1 MQLVLSGPD
10 TRATEPASGEYE
22 RKCQLWY
29 VRQPEDGMVL
39 AGTILLLSKR
49 SAGHRRSM
57 AVMCWALLAVPC
69 LAQTVVVKGVVH
81 DPSGA
86 VIVGAAVHAKN
97 NVWEESAKT
106 DGNGRF
112 SFSVVPGGTGTIDV
126 AAQGFVTTHSDWN
139 SDGKSE
145 IALDLTLQPAAVI
158 QQVVVSATRTQV
170 RLSEVP
176 GSAVLLSTDDITST
190 PALRIDD
197 ALRQV
202 PGFSLFRRS
211 SSRTANASAQ
221 GVSLR
226 GLGGSASS
234 RALVLAD
241 GIPLVD
247 PFGAWVYWDRIP
259 RVAISSVEVF
269 RGGASNLYGSSA
281 LGGVVEINTRQ
292 PEGPTFALEGSYG
305 NERTP
310 ELSLWT
316 GSRIG
321 RWDYSVATEMF
332 RTDGFILVPDSVRGS
347 VDTPANSE
355 DATVYARLGH
365 QFGDNGRIF
374 LRGNFYTESRNNGTQ
389 LQVNDTHI
397 GEGAA
402 GIDKQFGDHS
412 TLTVRLY
419 GDVEDYNQTFSSVA
433 ADRNSETLTDIQHVP
448 EQVVGGGAQWTQVL
462 GKSQTLIG
470 GIDLNEV
477 IGASNERLL
486 TGANQA
492 RDGGGRQRTLGFFG
506 EDIFHHAKWTV
517 ILGARVDDWKNFN
530 GSLTTV
536 PVTGPP
542 VVTIYPNRTD
552 VALSPRLSV
561 LRTVTQHVSVTGS
574 VYRAFRAPTLNEL
587 YRTFRVGNA
596 VTLNNA
602 ALNAERLTGAEAGVS
617 VSSWGG
623 RLVTR
628 GTFFWSDIVD
638 PVANVTLSTTPTL
651 ITRQKE
657 NLGRTRSR
665 GVELD
670 GVLRVTGDVQVSAGY
685 AYTDATV
692 VSYPGN
698 PGGVDLVGL
707 DVAQVPRNVFTWE
720 ARYWNPS
727 RLLLSVAGRFV
738 GKQFDDDQNQF
749 PLDRFYTMDL
759 QVGHTVTRNVEL
771 FGAIENIFNQRYQV
785 AKTPVVNLGPP
796 ILYRIGVRLNFPPSK
811 R

>member
-1 MQLVLSGPD
+1 MFKTLQVSWSWHPRMTHLSHSEFGRRQ
-10 TRATEPASGEYE
+10 RA
-22 RKCQLWY
+22 
-29 VRQPEDGMVL
+29 
-39 AGTILLLSKR
+39 LLLL
-49 SAGHRRSM
+49 
-57 AVMCWALLAVPC
+57 CWALTAIPG
-69 LAQTVVVKGVVH
+69 LAQTTAVTGVIH
-81 DPSGA
+81 DSSGA
-86 VIVGAAVHAKN
+86 VIVGAVVHMKG
-97 NVWEESAKT
+97 NVWEGSSKT
-106 DGNGRF
+106 DASGRF
-112 SFSVVPGGTGTIDV
+112 SFPDVPAAAGTIDV
-126 AAQGFVTTHSDWN
+126 TAHGFVTTHNDWN
-139 SDGKSE
+139 SEGKS
-145 IALDLTLQPAAVI
+145 ALSLELTLQPAPVTE
-158 QQVVVSATRTQV
+158 QVVVSAARTEV
-170 RLSEVP
+170 RLSEIP
-176 GSAVLLSTDDITST
+176 GSAVLLSTVDVAAT

-211 SSRTANASAQ
+211 GSRTANASAQ

-247 PFGAWVYWDRIP
+247 PFGAWVYWGRIP
-259 RVAISSVEVF
+259 RAAISSVEVF

-281 LGGVVEINTRQ
+281 LGGVVQIVTRQ
-292 PEGPTFALEGSYG
+292 PEAPTFALDGSYG

-316 GSRIG
+316 GSRAG

-332 RTDGFILVPDSVRGS
+332 RTDGFILVPSSVRGS

-355 DATVYARLGH
+355 DATVYARVGH
-365 QFGDNGRIF
+365 QLGENGRIF
-374 LRGNFYTESRNNGTQ
+374 LRGNFYIESRNNGTQ
-389 LQVNDTHI
+389 LQVNDTRI

-402 GIDKQFGDHS
+402 GLDKQFGNNG

-419 GDVEDYNQTFSSVA
+419 GDVEAYNQTFSSVA

-448 EQVVGGGAQWTQVL
+448 EQVVGGGAQWTHVL

-470 GIDLNEV
+470 GADINEV
-477 IGASNERLL
+477 MGASDERLL
-486 TGANQA
+486 TGPNQA
-492 RDGGGRQRTLGFFG
+492 RNGGGRQRTLGFFG
-506 EDIFHHAKWTV
+506 EDIFHHANWTV

-530 GSLTTV
+530 GTLTTI
-536 PVTGPP
+536 PITGPP
-542 VVTIYPNRTD
+542 VITIYPDRND
-552 VALSPRLSV
+552 LALSPRLSV
-561 LRTVTQHVSVTGS
+561 LRAITSHVSVTGS
-574 VYRAFRAPTLNEL
+574 IYRAFRAPTLNEL

-596 VTLNNA
+596 LTLNNA
-602 ALNAERLTGAEAGVS
+602 ALNAERLTGAEAGVN
-617 VSSWGG
+617 VTAWGG
-623 RLVTR
+623 RLSTR

-651 ITRQKE
+651 ITRKKE

-670 GVLRVTGDVQVSAGY
+670 GTLRLTEDIQVSAGY
-685 AYTDATV
+685 AYTGATV

-727 RLLLSVAGRFV
+727 RILLSLTGRFV
-738 GKQFDDDQNQF
+738 GQQFDDDQNRF

-759 QVGHTVTRNVEL
+759 QIGRAVRRNVEL
-771 FGAIENIFNQRYQV
+771 YGAIENIFNQRYQV

-796 ILYRIGVRLNFPPSK
+796 ILFRLGVRLNFPPA
-811 R
+811 RH

>member
-1 MQLVLSGPD
+1 MFRHGSGSFGYRCGATLCCWAVLVL
-10 TRATEPASGEYE
+10 
-22 RKCQLWY
+22 
-29 VRQPEDGMVL
+29 
-39 AGTILLLSKR
+39 
-49 SAGHRRSM
+49 
-57 AVMCWALLAVPC
+57 PC
-69 LAQTVVVKGVVH
+69 LAQTVVLKGVVH
-81 DPSGA
+81 DASGA
-86 VIVGAAVHAKN
+86 VIVGATVHAKIAS
-97 NVWEESAKT
+97 WDAFAKT
-106 DGNGRF
+106 NGDGAF
-112 SFSVVPGGTGTIDV
+112 AFFQVPGGSGTIDV
-126 AAQGFVTTHSDWN
+126 AATGFEANQSEWH

-145 IALDLTLQPAAVI
+145 VVLDLTMKPTSVTQR
-158 QQVVVSATRTQV
+158 VVVSAARTEV
-170 RLSEVP
+170 RLSDVP
-176 GSAVLLSTDDITST
+176 GSAVLLSTGDVTAT

-211 SSRTANASAQ
+211 GSRTANASAQ

-241 GIPLVD
+241 GIPLLD

-259 RVAISSVEVF
+259 RVAISNVEVF
-269 RGGASNLYGSSA
+269 RGGVSNLYGSSA

-292 PEGPTFALEGSYG
+292 PDAPTFALEGSYG

-310 ELSLWT
+310 QLSIWT
-316 GSRIG
+316 GSRFG
-321 RWDYSVATEMF
+321 RWDYSVTTEMF

-347 VDTPANSE
+347 ADTPANSE

-365 QFGDNGRIF
+365 QLGENGRVF
-374 LRGNFYTESRNNGTQ
+374 LRGNFYVESRNNGTH

-402 GIDKQFGDHS
+402 GIDKQFGNG
-412 TLTVRLY
+412 TLSARLY
-419 GDVEDYNQTFSSVA
+419 GDVETYHQTFSAVA
-433 ADRNSETLTDIQHVP
+433 PDRNSETLTDIQHVP
-448 EQVVGGGAQWTQVL
+448 EQVVGGGAQWTQVI
-462 GKSQTLIG
+462 GKSHTLIG
-470 GIDLNEV
+470 GVDLNEV
-477 IGASNERLL
+477 IGASHEQLL
-486 TGANQA
+486 TGPNQA
-492 RDGGGRQRTLGFFG
+492 RNGGGRQRTLGVFG
-506 EDIFHHAKWTV
+506 EDVFHHAKWIV

-530 GSLTTV
+530 GTLTTV
-536 PVTGPP
+536 PLTGPP
-542 VVTIYPNRTD
+542 VATIYPNRTD
-552 VALSPRLSV
+552 VALSPRLSL
-561 LRTVTQHVSVTGS
+561 LRSINQHVSANAS

-596 VTLNNA
+596 LTLNNA
-602 ALNAERLTGAEAGVS
+602 ALTAERLTGAEAGINITG
-617 VSSWGG
+617 WGG
-623 RLVTR
+623 RLNTR

-670 GVLRVTGDVQVSAGY
+670 GTLRVTSDVQVSAGY
-685 AYTDATV
+685 SYTAATV

-727 RLLLSVAGRFV
+727 RLLFSVIGRFV
-738 GKQFDDDQNQF
+738 GQQYDDDQNQF
-749 PLDRFYTMDL
+749 PLDRFYTMDV
-759 QVGHTVTRNVEL
+759 QVGRAITRNIEL
-771 FGAIENIFNQRYQV
+771 FGAIENVTNQRYQV

-796 ILYRIGVRLNFPPSK
+796 ILFRAGVRLNFPPAN